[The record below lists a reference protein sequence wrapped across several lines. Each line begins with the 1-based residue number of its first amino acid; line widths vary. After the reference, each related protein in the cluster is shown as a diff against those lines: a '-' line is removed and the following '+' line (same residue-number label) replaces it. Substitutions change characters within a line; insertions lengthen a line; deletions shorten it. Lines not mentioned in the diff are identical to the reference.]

1 MGSTWEISG
10 LEPFGLL
17 WSCNPAFRLQVS
29 LLHCILQQHL
39 VFSLTEAI
47 RWIVYLGRT
56 TTNQYSDDTWIK
68 PTIDWCQCAY
78 APTWGWAKFGSYTDI
93 SPQTVHI
100 QNEGNIIWTQ
110 ALPSKIHLLYQLV
123 ILLHLRCLL
132 SYIFFLC
139 ITLTIL
145 LLFIF

>member
-29 LLHCILQQHL
+29 LLHCIMQQHL
-39 VFSLTEAI
+39 VFSLIEAI

-93 SPQTVHI
+93 RLKPYI
-100 QNEGNIIWTQ
+100 FRMKAITQ